1 MEELGEDV
9 KNPKDELAQLMKLVK
24 EAEEKGLG
32 EIGKLLLAVEVD
44 TRLLKESVD
53 KEITLI
59 EELTK
64 DAKGTDE
71 REILNEIREE
81 LELAQHIQHQINVL
95 TDLRKL
101 SSDVIKEIKKT
112 DDKDW
117 VDKACMNLTNLDSI
131 AAFIVNLIDERELS
145 KLQLVYNI
153 LQEIERPELQ
163 EKLVEIRAQFENISQ
178 EAAKQFAI

>member
-1 MEELGEDV
+1 MTKKLTEASIKKEQMKNIRSWLKEAEDVVLIKKKLLEGEMEELGEDV

-44 TRLLKESVD
+44 TRLLKESVG

-95 TDLRKL
+95 QDIHRLC
-101 SSDVIKEIKKT
+101 S
-112 DDKDW
+112 
-117 VDKACMNLTNLDSI
+117 
-131 AAFIVNLIDERELS
+131 
-145 KLQLVYNI
+145 
-153 LQEIERPELQ
+153 EIETTILCLIMQ
-163 EKLVEIRAQFENISQ
+163 
-178 EAAKQFAI
+178 